1 LCVGLPEKNGQLDMM
16 EDELVCQKQEEEE
29 RQKSS
34 KKKMKILTLIST
46 LRIV

>member
-1 LCVGLPEKNGQLDMM
+1 MM
-16 EDELVCQKQEEEE
+16 EDELVCQKKQEEE